1 MYGSAAEWQAKN
13 GGGSWSALIY
23 STIGRV
29 AIGRVT
35 IGRVSDSGPRG
46 ISTRNPEHC
55 RDAAP
60 DDVDPG

>member
-35 IGRVSDSGPRG
+35 IGRVTPGHAEYPPG
-46 ISTRNPEHC
+46 TQSTVGMR
-55 RDAAP
+55 RQMM
-60 DDVDPG
+60 